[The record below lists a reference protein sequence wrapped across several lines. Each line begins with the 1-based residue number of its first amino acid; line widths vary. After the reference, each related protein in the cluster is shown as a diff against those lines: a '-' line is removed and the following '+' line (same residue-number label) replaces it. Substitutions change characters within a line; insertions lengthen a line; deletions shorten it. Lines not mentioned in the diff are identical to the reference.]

1 MKGYEA
7 GGRTCGK
14 QTTGFF
20 PGTRALGS
28 MSSVVESPRG
38 PSPSNWRR
46 TPAQGSTSV
55 LGAGSG
61 LGRQPGARAQRTCA
75 REERQ
80 RRGHARKNGCAPVHS
95 TCTIYTAA
103 TPLLP
108 RPCDVR
114 RPKVPV
120 VQLRHAPNE
129 APPDIVAVVNETMWQ
144 PPAAVRLFSMTQQTH
159 GNQNNSGAKLALKT
173 FRVPRSRGSEPHPCR
188 QRCAAGTASGSDGA
202 TQEFCRPCSVRA

>member
-95 TCTIYTAA
+95 TCTIYTAV
-103 TPLLP
+103 TPLLA

-144 PPAAVRLFSMTQQTH
+144 PPAAVRLFFYDASDARKPKKQRSKARPQNFQGPKVPGKRASSMSPKVRRRYSVWKRRR
-159 GNQNNSGAKLALKT
+159 NP
-173 FRVPRSRGSEPHPCR
+173 RVLSSM
-188 QRCAAGTASGSDGA
+188 
-202 TQEFCRPCSVRA
+202 